1 MANPQIEDIR
11 AEMDR
16 AREARGVGN
25 EGMARVCARRAVGWA
40 VRLRYADHFQTDDTG
55 SAFVLLEWFRDR
67 SGAPPS
73 LRRAAQRLTV
83 RINEDHELPHDEDP
97 LLDARL
103 LLSAL
108 VPEALG

>member
-1 MANPQIEDIR
+1 MADQEIEQIR
-11 AEMDR
+11 SEMTR
-16 AREARGVGN
+16 ARQARAQGN

-40 VRLRYADHFQTDDTG
+40 VRIRYADHFQAGDTR

-83 RINEDHELPHDEDP
+83 RIDEDHELPHDQDP